1 MSYFREV
8 SDILYQSQ
16 QTKITSSQDYVRTKN
31 LFRRAKIRD
40 DFVKSV
46 NLFDTY
52 KIVGEERPEQ
62 VAEKLY
68 GSSEY
73 DWVVLISNNIINIKD
88 EWPLSAEEFNRYL
101 NRKYTQEELGS
112 IHHYETTKVMDSSR
126 NVIVSAGKIVDAD
139 FSVSYFEKDEVVIST
154 EITSFS
160 STEIRLS
167 STEFTFSNDEELT
180 QYVTIGGMKTVN
192 PVRPVTVN
200 EYETRKNEKKRII
213 YTIKPKYLQAI
224 IDDLRTIMSYGFSSQ
239 YVDDKTKKAD
249 NLRLI
254 SS

>member
-16 QTKITSSQDYVRTKN
+16 QTKITSSEDYVRTKN

-40 DFVKSV
+40 DFIKSV

-88 EWPLSAEEFNRYL
+88 EWPLSTEELNRYL
-101 NRKYTQEELGS
+101 NRKYTTAELNS
-112 IHHYETTKVMDSSR
+112 VHHYETLKVIDSTGNLIIS
-126 NVIVSAGKIVDAD
+126 SGKIVDSD
-139 FSVSYFEKDEVVIST
+139 FSVSYFEKTLGTILT
-154 EITSFS
+154 IT
-160 STEIRLS
+160 
-167 STEFTFSNDEELT
+167 
-180 QYVTIGGMKTVN
+180 
-192 PVRPVTVN
+192 PVRPISVYD
-200 EYETRKNEKKRII
+200 YEILKNEKKRII
-213 YTIKPKYLQAI
+213 YTIKSKYLQSV
-224 IDDLRTIMSYGFSSQ
+224 IDDLRDIMAYGFSTQ
-239 YVDDKTKKAD
+239 YIDDKTKKGD
-249 NLRLI
+249 NLRVI
-254 SS
+254 SP